1 MEIITYGVERLVDW
15 VARLKAGRATV
26 TVHFTGGALTS
37 LGVTPAEYTT
47 SHPFMQKVIEGSAE
61 FKSGRIKV
69 IRRRKVPELMS
80 MAMDKRGGIRPSS
93 PVQPVA
99 SAERKPTTQAAN
111 ELSTDTEEE
120 RDSDTTEE
128 ERGSEIAEE
137 ETGLVVVEVSCLQD
151 AQGYLQEK
159 FGIPTYKVRS
169 YEAAQQAASEH
180 GVKFTGS
187 KFE

>member
-69 IRRRKVPELMS
+69 IRRKRVPGLMS
-80 MAMDKRGGIRPSS
+80 MAVEKRGGERPSM
-93 PVQPVA
+93 PTVQPVA
-99 SAERKPTTQAAN
+99 SVERKPATQ
-111 ELSTDTEEE
+111 D
-120 RDSDTTEE
+120 TEE
-128 ERGSEIAEE
+128 ERGSGTTEE
-137 ETGLVVVEVSCLQD
+137 ENGLVSVEVSCLQD

-159 FGIPTYKVRS
+159 FGIATYKVRS

>member
-1 MEIITYGVERLVDW
+1 
-15 VARLKAGRATV
+15 
-26 TVHFTGGALTS
+26 
-37 LGVTPAEYTT
+37 
-47 SHPFMQKVIEGSAE
+47 MQKVIEGSAE

-80 MAMDKRGGIRPSS
+80 MAMDKRGGIRPST

-99 SAERKPTTQAAN
+99 SAERKPTTQDAN

-120 RDSDTTEE
+120 RGSGTTEEEKGSGTTEE
-128 ERGSEIAEE
+128 ERGSEIAGEE
-137 ETGLVVVEVSCLQD
+137 NGLEVVEVSCLQD

-180 GVKFTGS
+180 GVRFTGGN
-187 KFE
+187 FE